1 MWFLK
6 QTASA
11 NNIYTGG
18 VLKKTVSDNVIS
30 TGGFL
35 KKPHVE
41 TSFSQAVCLRH
52 RQ

>member
-11 NNIYTGG
+11 NDIYTGG
-18 VLKKTVSDNVIS
+18 LLKKTASANNIS

-41 TSFSQAVCLRH
+41 TTFS
-52 RQ
+52 